1 MGASTDSAKLGKKAE
16 LDDSGLAH
24 LIGYAVV
31 RADLVLAGA
40 FKKSIGQTMNL
51 RPVEFTLLT
60 LLADN
65 GPVAQKALAAKLS
78 VAAPNLTVILNRLT
92 ARDLIST
99 SRNELDGRSV
109 LVGLSAAGKGLQ
121 AKAWQ
126 ASKSM
131 ESEVLSTLSPAE
143 QKTLQSLLWRVH
155 TSSNDQSSPVTRNN
169 K

>member
-1 MGASTDSAKLGKKAE
+1 MGASTENAKLGKRAE

-31 RADLVLAGA
+31 RADLVLLSA

-65 GPVAQKALAAKLS
+65 GLVPQKVLAAKLS
-78 VAAPNLTVILNRLT
+78 IAAPNLTVIVNRLI

-109 LVGLSAAGKGLQ
+109 LVGLSTAGKRLQ

-126 ASKSM
+126 ASKTM
-131 ESEVLSTLSPAE
+131 ESEVLSALSPAE

-155 TSSNDQSSPVTRNN
+155 TSSND
-169 K
+169 